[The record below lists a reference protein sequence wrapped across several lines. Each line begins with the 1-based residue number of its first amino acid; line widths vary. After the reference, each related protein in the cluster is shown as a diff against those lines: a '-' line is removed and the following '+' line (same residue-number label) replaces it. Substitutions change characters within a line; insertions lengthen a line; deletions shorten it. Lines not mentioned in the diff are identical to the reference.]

1 MSKKLNKFHK
11 KWMFWNSVLSIA
23 TALIPLYFLFEMRK
37 VALPGGDIVYTAVS
51 SVICFITIVAVS
63 RKNKAQRSY
72 VDSVVT
78 KKMAESGLNDDI
90 ERAINADTPE
100 EKKELAEYINAKT
113 DRLAAELRTEHNGL
127 SPKNLLIRELPE
139 MYKMYDALLT
149 LVSLFTLPLFMFMDL
164 KLPLAVAITVVETVG
179 IVANMIL
186 AVANRYEK

>member
-37 VALPGGDIVYTAVS
+37 VALPGGDVVYTAAS
-51 SVICFITIVAVS
+51 SVICFITIIAVS

-72 VDSVVT
+72 VDSVIT

-113 DRLAAELRTEHNGL
+113 GRLAAELHTEHNGL

-149 LVSLFTLPLFMFMDL
+149 LVPLFTLPLFMFMDL
-164 KLPLAVAITVVETVG
+164 KLPLAVAITVVETIG